1 MGPITF
7 ISAAAVSTGQIKIF
21 VYFYD
26 SQSSRVICLSHELV
40 IGAVTK
46 VGAALSL
53 HEDAETV
60 L

>member
-1 MGPITF
+1 MF
-7 ISAAAVSTGQIKIF
+7 ISAAAVSTGQTKI

-26 SQSSRVICLSHELV
+26 CQSSRVICLSHELV

-53 HEDAETV
+53 HEDAET
-60 L
+60 LL